1 MLGLCFAEKTGY
13 YMLDLAVRQ
22 FRKGLETPGFS
33 EQEYLELRYNLAMLQ
48 YRNNRLQ
55 EALQELK
62 DCYAVDIA
70 YRDVREWIRKIENDI
85 AGGPKVNRA
94 PQK

>member
-1 MLGLCFAEKTGY
+1 MWSEFKKFAMKGN
-13 YMLDLAVRQ
+13 MLDLAIRQ
-22 FRKGLETPGFS
+22 FRRGLETPGFS

-48 YRNNRLQ
+48 YKNNRLQ
-55 EALQELK
+55 ESLQELK

-70 YRDVREWIRKIENDI
+70 YRDVREWIRRIENEI
-85 AGGPKVNRA
+85 AGGPKVNRG